1 MVKPNNTRIRESP
14 SGGSRIA
21 WSYLVVIACA
31 AAAGLVV
38 AAAEPLIQAGCSA
51 ELAYC
56 DMGWIIVVF
65 LVAFMGGAGLGSRLA
80 GLGWEW
86 LVALG
91 GLVFLAPLAFSV
103 GILVGGVALLS
114 VPAVAA
120 LATPPPMSRRGRTA
134 LVSAAALAVL
144 VLVSWLAL

>member
-21 WSYLVVIACA
+21 WSYLVVVASA

-38 AAAEPLIQAGCSA
+38 AAAVPVIQASCSA
-51 ELAYC
+51 ELVYC
-56 DMGWIIVVF
+56 DIGWIVVVF
-65 LVAFMGGAGLGSRLA
+65 LVALLGGSGLGARLT

-91 GLVFLAPLAFSV
+91 GLVLLVPLALNLGTPV
-103 GILVGGVALLS
+103 GVVTVLL
-114 VPAVAA
+114 VPALAG
-120 LATPPPMSRRGRTA
+120 LATPPPMARWGRTA
-134 LVSAAALAVL
+134 LVVGAVFAALVL
-144 VLVSWLAL
+144 AAWLIL